1 MQKNHTVRR
10 QVVGRNFSTGKHKCV
25 VTAVM
30 KHRDSGFTCAQWH
43 LKTVSLH
50 LGDRASGWSW
60 TCNVASDDCEPLVF
74 PGSTSGVPG
83 WQLSTTMPQGEEL
96 WTELGHARQVPHSGT
111 VGLHVRC
118 ATVFTRLYFL
128 SEYCTGT
135 PQTNLKA
142 FYACSAMLLHMGA
155 GDLSSGPHIYTS
167 TLATKASP

>member
-10 QVVGRNFSTGKHKCV
+10 QTVGRNFSTGKHKCV

-83 WQLSTTMPQGEEL
+83 WQLSTTMPHGEEL
-96 WTELGHARQVPHSGT
+96 WTELGHAGQVLHSGT

-128 SEYCTGT
+128 SEYCTWNT
-135 PQTNLKA
+135 TNQPEGILRMFCHA
-142 FYACSAMLLHMGA
+142 FAHGCWGSELRPSHLHKYFG
-155 GDLSSGPHIYTS
+155 H
-167 TLATKASP
+167 